1 MATHS
6 SILAWKILWMEES
19 GRLQSMGL
27 QRVGQD
33 WATSL
38 HFMSDC
44 STISHSTTPHFNFF
58 SVYFYSFPTSFSY
71 HGFLDFFLY
80 MLIFSP
86 SRVFPVCKTGRRGRE
101 WNNAFYYDLTIRP
114 VFSSLKEN
122 GPAETLPKKSV
133 RSGEELYFSLQLKE
147 GDFVSPVEVSG
158 QLTFNHEK
166 FSPLITYFFPPCS
179 WAFINFGLKFSF

>member
-6 SILAWKILWMEES
+6 SILAWKILCMEES

-27 QRVGQD
+27 QRVGHD

-38 HFMSDC
+38 HVFLLNYQS
-44 STISHSTTPHFNFF
+44 FNHATFQFF
-58 SVYFYSFPTSFSY
+58 SLYFYSFPTPFSY
-71 HGFLDFFLY
+71 HVFPNFFLY

-86 SRVFPVCKTGRRGRE
+86 SRVFPTCKTGRRGRG
-101 WNNAFYYDLTIRP
+101 WNNAFYDDLTIRP
-114 VFSSLKEN
+114 VFSSLKQN

-147 GDFVSPVEVSG
+147 GVFVSPVEVSG
-158 QLTFNHEK
+158 QMTFHHEK
-166 FSPLITYFFPPCS
+166 FSFTIDHISLPTPHALV
-179 WAFINFGLKFSF
+179 LLLLLV